1 MTDMFSVAVLLVSL
15 VAVAGCVTC
24 LILVRYRK
32 RSQERRIAQ
41 STPAGKISVG
51 SDFESDAGTEAVPV
65 EETELPADEA
75 PSTNGLKEI
84 ETEGTHVDTLDPT
97 ALGDGA
103 DAEKTDLA
111 HEKPRAASE
120 LKHGMEEDFHVQRP
134 VEAVH
139 AEPVSEQPVIEPA
152 QNSQTSEVDVT
163 QESEAHTLGDLSSAH
178 RRVEEQHGD
187 AVAAIVEEGQG
198 EKSAEVTAQAQV
210 PIARDK
216 ADGSRERQPDTTT
229 KLDVAP
235 VRAKSQKNKTR
246 KAKPREKKDPLQL
259 PIETRAKES
268 GDDEQLVAEV
278 PEITEDNADHRP
290 WRPPQ
295 PSQYRPPSQEPV
307 IVPQTSRSRKPM
319 REARQQSFD
328 LTVRLLFQRSE
339 QFSLGLLPQRGND
352 LPEEIS
358 LGLEGNRHAVTAVH
372 DGWYG
377 DICPEDLSTLLVDG
391 ISWEGRAESEVLGH
405 WTLSGRDLYV
415 LAAHGDLRGFVQTTR
430 LKIGRKHVVLCRNPL
445 LAEVEPVLYQAG
457 CANITI
463 LNESSGAPPGWTVI
477 RDVLPTKVAR
487 IDTGEAILSIL
498 RPEPELEIEFQ
509 GGIHL
514 QQRTWLRGFP
524 PCICVCGDLRPE
536 VEVFIDGNRAIA
548 DNGSFMN
555 QGYDAVGEHVV
566 SIPIANKSRTYRITE
581 GEQSW
586 TSWGAHCLERVQLCG
601 PLLGASDGLAVPR
614 PVVVPSSNS
623 VILGAKPGEIAYCP
637 RIRGPRQVGCVTFDA
652 VWAIPVDAF
661 GCDKTTTT
669 ICLLNARQVFQT
681 ERRQFT
687 GKEAE
692 RVMEW
697 STAILNAARKGLLV
711 EESDPYAPV
720 LWREYKS
727 RARTLWKTLKK

>member
-1 MTDMFSVAVLLVSL
+1 MFSGIALLGTL
-15 VAVAGCVTC
+15 VVVAGCVLC
-24 LILVRYRK
+24 LIVVRYRK
-32 RSQERRIAQ
+32 QSRGRRIAQ
-41 STPAGKISVG
+41 STCTDKVAMG
-51 SDFESDAGTEAVPV
+51 SDFESDEGRPAVPV
-65 EETELPADEA
+65 EEAEPPADEA
-75 PSTNGLKEI
+75 SYTNALKKG
-84 ETEGTHVDTLDPT
+84 ETEGTQSDTLDPT
-97 ALGDGA
+97 TLGNSA
-103 DAEKTDLA
+103 DAEGADLSY
-111 HEKPRAASE
+111 EEPFVASE
-120 LKHGMEEDFHVQRP
+120 YKKET
-134 VEAVH
+134 VEALH
-139 AEPVSEQPVIEPA
+139 EQQPAESVQAESVSERPVIEPA
-152 QNSQTSEVDVT
+152 QNSQTSEVDAA
-163 QESEAHTLGDLSSAH
+163 QESEAHTLGGVSSAH
-178 RRVEEQHGD
+178 SCVEEQHGE
-187 AVAAIVEEGQG
+187 VVTAIVEEGQG
-198 EKSAEVTAQAQV
+198 EKSAEVTAQVQV

-229 KLDVAP
+229 KRDVAP
-235 VRAKSQKNKTR
+235 ARAKSQKNKTR
-246 KAKPREKKDPLQL
+246 KAKSREKRDPLKL

-268 GDDEQLVAEV
+268 GDNEQPVAEV
-278 PEITEDNADHRP
+278 PETTEDNADHRP

-307 IVPQTSRSRKPM
+307 IVPQTSKSQKPM
-319 REARQQSFD
+319 GEARQQRFD

-339 QFSLGLLPQRGND
+339 QFNLGLLPQRGND

-358 LGLEGNRHAVTAVH
+358 LGSEGNRHAVTAVH

-377 DICPEDLSTLLVDG
+377 DVCPEDLSTLLVDG

-430 LKIGRKHVVLCRNPL
+430 LKIGRKHVILCRNPL

-463 LNESSGAPPGWTVI
+463 LNESSGAPTGWTVI

-566 SIPIANKSRTYRITE
+566 SIPIAKKSRTYRITE

-586 TSWGAHCLERVQLCG
+586 TSWGAYGLERVQLCG
-601 PLLGASDGLAVPR
+601 PLLEASDGLAVPR

-637 RIRGPRQVGCVTFDA
+637 RIRGPKQVGCVTFDA

-661 GCDKTTTT
+661 GCDKTTT

>member
-1 MTDMFSVAVLLVSL
+1 MFSGTALLVTL
-15 VAVAGCVTC
+15 VAVAGCVMC

-32 RSQERRIAQ
+32 QSRERRIAQ
-41 STPAGKISVG
+41 STRTDKVSMG
-51 SDFESDAGTEAVPV
+51 SEVESDAGRAAVPV
-65 EETELPADEA
+65 EEAEPPTDEA
-75 PSTNGLKEI
+75 SSTNGLQKV
-84 ETEGTHVDTLDPT
+84 ETAGIQVGTLDPT
-97 ALGDGA
+97 ALGDKA
-103 DAEKTDLA
+103 DGERADLA
-111 HEKPRAASE
+111 YEEPLVVGESRHETV
-120 LKHGMEEDFHVQRP
+120 EDFHAQRP
-134 VEAVH
+134 AGAVH
-139 AEPVSEQPVIEPA
+139 TEPVSDQPVTESA
-152 QNSQTSEVDVT
+152 QSPQTGEVDAT
-163 QESEAHTLGDLSSAH
+163 RESEAHTLDDLSNTRASKVAKEQDTNRH
-178 RRVEEQHGD
+178 VEEEHG
-187 AVAAIVEEGQG
+187 AAAAGTIAEGQ
-198 EKSAEVTAQAQV
+198 EETSTEVATPVQV
-210 PIARDK
+210 PLVRGRAVGGI
-216 ADGSRERQPDTTT
+216 ERQPDTTT
-229 KLDVAP
+229 KQDVAP
-235 VRAKSQKNKTR
+235 
-246 KAKPREKKDPLQL
+246 KAKPRKKKNPLQR
-259 PIETRAKES
+259 PNRRRAEES
-268 GDDEQLVAEV
+268 GDDEQPFTEV
-278 PEITEDNADHRP
+278 PETTENNEHHRP
-290 WRPPQ
+290 WHPPQ
-295 PSQYRPPSQEPV
+295 SSQYRPPSQEPV
-307 IVPQTSRSRKPM
+307 TMPQTSRRRKPM
-319 REARQQSFD
+319 REARRQSFD

-358 LGLEGNRHAVTAVH
+358 LGSEGNRHAVTAVH

-391 ISWEGRAESEVLGH
+391 IFWEGRVESEVLGH

-586 TSWGAHCLERVQLCG
+586 TSWGAHGLERVQLCG
-601 PLLGASDGLAVPR
+601 PLLVASDVLAVPR